1 MYKRETDL
9 LSDKT
14 NSSFDIVVVGGGAA
28 GTAAAI
34 ASARGG
40 VSTLLIERDSF
51 LGGVGYSGLFQY
63 ICGLYLNGDVFQTE
77 TLNQGIV
84 REIVALLK
92 ELSPEKQKKKMGLVY
107 VLPYRRED
115 LLSVFNSLCNNESK
129 LTVSLNTTALSVKK
143 KNGEITEV
151 IINREGS
158 ECGVSTGIVIDCS
171 GSGVISTMAGAY
183 FELSPKEKIQ
193 LAGYT
198 VQIKGMGSIE
208 ETLSIKVPY
217 YLAQGVRK
225 NILSPYLRLST
236 FAAGDTPDE
245 GYVKMS
251 MNGIDGDCM
260 EPKLELE
267 REKNARQDASMM
279 HRYLSEMIPAFK
291 GSYIA
296 GASKRVMDREGRRVC
311 GEYTL
316 TGEDVINA
324 RKFDD
329 GVVKN
334 SWPIEIWDK
343 QRGTVYKYVKQGDYY
358 EIPLRCLKVKAISNL
373 LSAGRCISVSSE
385 ALGSTRVM
393 GACMSLG
400 EQAGLAAA
408 YEIKKGVYP

>member
-1 MYKRETDL
+1 M
-9 LSDKT
+9 
-14 NSSFDIVVVGGGAA
+14 NNSFDIIVVGGGVA

-34 ASARGG
+34 TAARSGA
-40 VSTLLIERDSF
+40 STLLIERDSF

-63 ICGLYLNGDVFQTE
+63 ICGLYLSGDAFPTE

-84 REIVALLK
+84 REIVALLND
-92 ELSPEKQKKKMGLVY
+92 LPAEKTIKKMGLVY
-107 VLPYRRED
+107 VLSYCRED
-115 LLSVFNSLCNNESK
+115 LLSVFTSLCSNESK
-129 LTVSLNTTALSVKK
+129 LTVLRNTTAVSVEK

-151 IINREGS
+151 VINREGS
-158 ECGVSTGIVIDCS
+158 ECRVSTGVVIDCS
-171 GSGVISTMAGAY
+171 GSGAIATMAGAS

-198 VQIKGMGSIE
+198 VQIKGMRSID

-217 YLAQGVRK
+217 YLAQGARE
-225 NILSPYLRLST
+225 NILSPYLRFST
-236 FAAGDTPDE
+236 FAAGDAPDE
-245 GYVKMS
+245 GYIKMS
-251 MNGIDGDCM
+251 INGIDGDNM
-260 EPKLELE
+260 ELE
-267 REKNARQDASMM
+267 RGKNARQDASIVL
-279 HRYLSEMIPAFK
+279 RYLSEMIPAFK

-311 GEYTL
+311 GQYTL

-343 QRGTVYKYVKQGDYY
+343 HKGTVYKYVKQGDYY

-393 GACMSLG
+393 GVCMALG

-408 YEIKKGVYP
+408 YKIKNGVYP